1 MNIVIFGTGAVGGY
15 FGARLAAAGNRVS
28 FVARGAQLEGLRRN
42 GLRIVSPKGDLHLP
56 KVEASD
62 DPAAF
67 GKADIVLFCVK
78 LYDTEEVARK
88 LAPLLHADTAVVSLQ
103 NGVDSEERVAAIIGK
118 KHVAGG
124 LAYIFAQIDGPGVI
138 RHNNQI
144 HKIIIGELDGSRSAR
159 LTAFV
164 EACKKSGFDAE
175 LSQDIDTAIWSKFVF
190 LASLAAMTGLTRQPI
205 GAILADADLR
215 EMMRDAIAEVAA
227 VAKAKGL
234 KLAPDAV
241 EKGMAFAATL
251 PPASKASLA
260 FDLDKGNRIEIEG
273 LSGVV
278 VRTGRSLGVPTP
290 VHRAA
295 YAALKPF
302 AGGTPKSQPA

>member
-1 MNIVIFGTGAVGGY
+1 MNIVIFGTGGVGGY
-15 FGARLAAAGNRVS
+15 FGARLAARGQRVG
-28 FVARGAQLEGLRRN
+28 FLARGAHLAALKRD
-42 GLRIVSPKGDLHLP
+42 GLRIFSPKGDLHVP

-67 GKADIVLFCVK
+67 GKADVVLFCVK
-78 LYDTEEVARK
+78 LYDTEEAGRLLK
-88 LAPLLHADTAVVSLQ
+88 PLLGPDTAVISLQ
-103 NGVDSEERVAAIIGK
+103 NGIDSEERLAAIIGQ

-144 HKIIIGELDGSRSAR
+144 HKIIVGELDGTRSAR
-159 LTAFV
+159 LGGFV
-164 EACKKSGFDAE
+164 EACNGAGFDAE
-175 LSQDIDTAIWSKFVF
+175 LSQDINTAIWSKFVF
-190 LASLAAMTGLTRQPI
+190 LASLAALTGLSRQPI
-205 GAILADADLR
+205 GAILADEDLR
-215 EMMRDAIAEVAA
+215 EMLRDAIGEVAA
-227 VAKAKGL
+227 LGAAKGI

-241 EKGMAFAATL
+241 ERGMAFAATL

-273 LSGVV
+273 LSGTVFRLG
-278 VRTGRSLGVPTP
+278 RTLGVPTP

-302 AGGTPKSQPA
+302 AQGKPRN